1 MPAMFKIILITKTI
15 IRWKSH
21 LLMYKVKKL
30 HLTSVSNSKPKY
42 VSITDL
48 FLAEADSFIS
58 KWRFRTPINSIQH
71 SFASCCWNPPCSP
84 RSANLAKKKLVLR
97 IELCTTILS
106 AYLGN
111 TLCNNWT
118 KTRGG
123 IVDPLSIVLN
133 KSLSAAVRAL
143 SSFPKPPSFIFQNSF
158 T

>member
-1 MPAMFKIILITKTI
+1 MPFWSKYTDPPTFMICGFKKE
-15 IRWKSH
+15 H
-21 LLMYKVKKL
+21 M
-30 HLTSVSNSKPKY
+30 
-42 VSITDL
+42 
-48 FLAEADSFIS
+48 
-58 KWRFRTPINSIQH
+58 
-71 SFASCCWNPPCSP
+71 
-84 RSANLAKKKLVLR
+84 
-97 IELCTTILS
+97 LS